1 MSKFNNLQVGDMIY
15 ITGVEANLYECDNEN
30 YDALLGIVNESCR
43 VKEVS
48 VDVYLYNLLEN
59 SNCGAIP
66 QRGVLIQSPKLQGHD
81 GGGRCPEYDCYWIG
95 EDYLSFSTIDDTTD
109 IFDKLNESDEF
120 GWAKEIIKDVPNV
133 VDYRTVKQG
142 DKVVPGKDWMF
153 GSQAQGSFYGI
164 VDLEE
169 YGGEPSLFTT
179 EEDEYGDGFNEKL
192 NQYWVYVDWFNEN
205 DGYTFRNNYRVGPKY
220 HDLKYYFPKPPKKNK
235 RIKESEDDEFGW
247 AEETV
252 NQEYFRYG
260 DILPYLDNG
269 DIISITGDFNTD
281 EGELLLSVEDVPF
294 KFIRYSNASRGAY
307 LEWAQPEHERPE
319 FWESTTNSSDQVVM
333 TQDTF
338 EWDKELLIKILHKEE
353 NPF

>member
-30 YDALLGIVNESCR
+30 YDDLLGIVNESCR

-164 VDLEE
+164 VDLE
-169 YGGEPSLFTT
+169 
-179 EEDEYGDGFNEKL
+179 
-192 NQYWVYVDWFNEN
+192 VY
-205 DGYTFRNNYRVGPKY
+205 YR
-220 HDLKYYFPKPPKKNK
+220 
-235 RIKESEDDEFGW
+235 R
-247 AEETV
+247 
-252 NQEYFRYG
+252 R
-260 DILPYLDNG
+260 
-269 DIISITGDFNTD
+269 
-281 EGELLLSVEDVPF
+281 
-294 KFIRYSNASRGAY
+294 
-307 LEWAQPEHERPE
+307 
-319 FWESTTNSSDQVVM
+319 
-333 TQDTF
+333 
-338 EWDKELLIKILHKEE
+338 
-353 NPF
+353 